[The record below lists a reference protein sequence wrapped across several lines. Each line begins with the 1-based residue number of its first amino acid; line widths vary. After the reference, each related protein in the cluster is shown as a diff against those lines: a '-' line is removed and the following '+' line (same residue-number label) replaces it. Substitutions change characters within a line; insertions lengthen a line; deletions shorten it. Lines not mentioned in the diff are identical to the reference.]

1 MVTLNS
7 MANKRWQIVSD
18 DSVWMYPPDV
28 TVSTVELNRELYKLS
43 PYETCIFFAHGDS
56 DVVERYDS
64 QEEAIAG
71 HEKYEQMYNAKRIKN
86 V

>member
-1 MVTLNS
+1 VTLNS
-7 MANKRWQIVSD
+7 MEQKRWQIVSD
-18 DSVWMYPPDV
+18 DHVWMYPADV
-28 TVSTVELNRELYKLS
+28 TISTVELNRELYKLS

-64 QEEAIAG
+64 QEEAEAG
-71 HEKYEQMYNAKRIKN
+71 HVKYEQMYKAKRISN

>member
-1 MVTLNS
+1 VTLNS
-7 MANKRWQIVSD
+7 MSHKRWQIVSD
-18 DSVWMYPPDV
+18 DSVWMFPPDV
-28 TVSTVELNRELYKLS
+28 TISTVELNRELYKLS

-64 QEEAIAG
+64 QEEAEIG
-71 HEKYEQMYNAKRIKN
+71 HMKYEKKYKAKRISN